1 MFKYAK
7 LYARN
12 EGDSSDLQFQKQLLA
27 IVSFFLLICGIAWIG
42 LYYVV
47 FGWSIPAYAAAA
59 FAINALVMFIVSHQL
74 KNHLLLVYPIFYAAT
89 ISPVIAQWSIG
100 GFHESGLTIIWGFLT
115 PLGIL
120 IFTSLRPAVISFVIF
135 LTCILITAI
144 IEPVFP
150 GPKLEAT
157 DHMIRLM
164 YSLNICISFT
174 VIFGTCAWFVHIFK
188 VEKRNSDELL
198 LNILPIDVA
207 EELKSKGHSV
217 ARQYDKVTVLFT
229 DFLGFT
235 QVSEKLTPEELVND
249 LNLCFSAFDEI
260 TQRYGI
266 EKIKTIG
273 DAYMA
278 AGGLPTPNV
287 TNAKDVVMAAIEISD
302 FIEKGKARKIANG
315 QPYFEIR
322 IGVNTGPLVAGI
334 IGVKK
339 FQYDIWGDTVNTASR
354 LESNCE
360 PGKINISQSTYE
372 LLKNDTD
379 FVFEDR
385 GMIETKGKGKIE
397 MWFVKLRNTNTQALQ

>member
-7 LYARN
+7 LYARK

-27 IVSFFLLICGIAWIG
+27 IVSFFLIICGIAWIG

-47 FGWSIPAYAAAA
+47 FGWSIPVYSAAA
-59 FAINALVMFIVSHQL
+59 FAINALVMFIISHKL

-89 ISPVIAQWSIG
+89 ISPVIAQWSVG
-100 GFHESGLTIIWGFLT
+100 GFHESGMTIIWGFLT

-120 IFTSLRPAVISFVIF
+120 IFTSLRPAMTSFVIF
-135 LTCILITAI
+135 LTCILITAL

-157 DHMIRLM
+157 DNMIRLM
-164 YSLNICISFT
+164 YSLNICISFS

-198 LNILPIDVA
+198 LNILPMDVA
-207 EELKSKGHSV
+207 QELKSKGHSI
-217 ARQYDKVTVLFT
+217 ARQYEKVTVLFT

-235 QVSEKLTPEELVND
+235 QVSEKLTPEELVHD

-260 TQRYGI
+260 TQKYGI

-278 AGGLPTPNV
+278 AGGLPMPNV
-287 TNAKDVVMAAIEISD
+287 TNAKDVVLAAIEISD
-302 FIEKGKARKIANG
+302 FIEEGKARKIANNK
-315 QPYFEIR
+315 PYFEIR

-360 PGKINISQSTYE
+360 PGKVNISQSTYE
-372 LLKNDTD
+372 LLKDDPD
-379 FVFEDR
+379 FEFEYR
-385 GMIETKGKGKIE
+385 GKVSAKGKGEME
-397 MWFVKLRNTNTQALQ
+397 MWFVTLKK